1 MKNNTILLAVFTLV
15 FGAMLSSCVNDDDFG
30 TPPLNC
36 NEPNISSNKTVQEVI
51 DAATATATQFTTD
64 DIIEAYAVSSDEGG
78 NFFKTISFQTLDGS
92 ASFSLALDAT
102 NTYLAYEPGRKVFFK
117 LKDLFNQVNFNSVNI
132 GTLFG
137 SNVGRIAEPQITDF
151 LVRSCEIIDEDQ
163 LVQNITI
170 DQISDQYLNKL
181 IELSNVQFKDNE
193 LGGNYY
199 DPNNDLGGATNRRI
213 TDEFGFEVIFR
224 TSSFSDFAGSKV
236 PEGNGN
242 IRGVLTKFGNDFQFM
257 ARTEEDVKL
266 TNARESFNR
275 IGIGALRKFTQDAA
289 INDSRFIEGIV
300 TLSSNNEANITARNA
315 VIQDET
321 GGIVLRFD
329 ADAHTLVEG
338 DRVRVFVQGLMVDTF
353 SGQVQ
358 LRDVNFDG
366 QVNGQAQLE
375 IVAQNQPL
383 PAPKVVTIAQVLS
396 NAFESQLVQ
405 IDNVQFAQDNLTA
418 NYAGSRT
425 VTDCS
430 DNLRVFTQNAATFG
444 STQVAQGNGS
454 LVGIANI
461 VNTPELVLRN
471 TNGAAGLTGTRCTE
485 PTNLFLETFESIAV
499 TGNNRPVALAGWNSI
514 ITGGGTEN
522 WEARLFSG
530 NKYAQASS
538 FGTAQVMTAWLITP
552 AIDMNA
558 STQETFSFGYTQN
571 FYNGDALTVKYSTD
585 YDGSGNPNNFTWT
598 DITAQLNITER
609 LTSGFMPAFV
619 KTNEVSFSSI
629 AGNVYIAFVYTGAD
643 PGITSTIQIDNVAIK
658 GLPN

>member
-30 TPPLNC
+30 IPPLNC
-36 NEPNISSNKTVQEVI
+36 NEPNISSNKSVQEVI
-51 DAATATATQFTTD
+51 DAATATATQFTND

-92 ASFSLALDAT
+92 AAFSLALDAT
-102 NTYLAYEPGRKVFFK
+102 NTYLSYEPGRKVFFK
-117 LKDLFNQVNFNSVNI
+117 LKNLFSKVNSSSVNI
-132 GTLFG
+132 GALFG
-137 SNVGRIAEPQITDF
+137 SNVGRIAEPQIVDF

-170 DQISDQYLNKL
+170 DQVSDQYLNKL
-181 IELSNVQFKDNE
+181 IEFTNVQFKDNE

-199 DPNNDLGGATNRRI
+199 DPNKDLGGATNRKI

-236 PEGNGN
+236 AEGNGT
-242 IRGVLTKFGNDFQFM
+242 IRGVLTKFGNDFQFLT
-257 ARTEEDVKL
+257 RTEEDIQL
-266 TNARESFNR
+266 TNPRGDFNR
-275 IGIGALRKFTQDAA
+275 IGIGALRKFTKSTP

-300 TLSSNNEANITARNA
+300 TLSRNNEANITARNA

-329 ADAHTLVEG
+329 ADGHTLVEG
-338 DRVRVFVQGLMVDTF
+338 DRVRVFVQGLLVDNF
-353 SGQVQ
+353 AGQVQ

-375 IVAQNQPL
+375 IVSQNQPL
-383 PAPKVVTIAQVLS
+383 PSPKIVTIAQVLS

-405 IDNVQFAQDNLTA
+405 IDNVQFAQDNLTS

-425 VTDCS
+425 ITDCT
-430 DNLRVFTQNAATFG
+430 DNLRVFTQSSAIFG
-444 STQVAQGNGS
+444 GTQVAQGNGS
-454 LVGIANI
+454 IIAIANI
-461 VNTPELVLRN
+461 VNSPELVLRN
-471 TNGAAGLTGTRCTE
+471 VAGAAGLTGTRCTE

-530 NKYAQASS
+530 NKYAQASA
-538 FGTAQVMTAWLITP
+538 FGTGQVMKAWLITP
-552 AIDMNA
+552 AIDLNA

-585 YDGSGNPNNFTWT
+585 YDGSGNPDNFTWT
-598 DITAQLNITER
+598 DITAQLSITER
-609 LTSGFMPAFV
+609 LTSGFMPAFI
-619 KTNEVSFSSI
+619 KTNEVSLSSI
-629 AGNVYIAFVYTGAD
+629 SGNVYIAFVYTGSD
-643 PGITSTIQIDNVAIK
+643 PGITSTVQIDNVTIK

>member
-15 FGAMLSSCVNDDDFG
+15 LGAMLSSCVNDDDFG

-36 NEPNISSNKTVQEVI
+36 NEPNISSNKSVQEVI
-51 DAATATATQFTTD
+51 DAATATATQFTND

-92 ASFSLALDAT
+92 AAFSLALDAT
-102 NTYLAYEPGRKVFFK
+102 NTYLSYEPGRKVFFK
-117 LKDLFNQVNFNSVNI
+117 LKNLFSQVNSSSVNI
-132 GTLFG
+132 GALFG
-137 SNVGRIAEPQITDF
+137 SNVGRIAEPQIVDF
-151 LVRSCEIIDEDQ
+151 LERSCEIIDEDQ

-170 DQISDQYLNKL
+170 DQVSDQYLNKL
-181 IELSNVQFKDNE
+181 IEFTNVQFKDNE

-199 DPNNDLGGATNRRI
+199 DPNNDLGGATNRKI

-236 PEGNGN
+236 AEGNGT
-242 IRGVLTKFGNDFQFM
+242 IRGVLTKFGNDFQFL
-257 ARTEEDVKL
+257 ARTEEDIQL
-266 TNARESFNR
+266 TNPRGDFNR

-289 INDSRFIEGIV
+289 INDTRFIEGIV
-300 TLSSNNEANITARNA
+300 TLSSKNEANITARNA

-329 ADAHTLVEG
+329 ADGHTLVEG
-338 DRVRVFVQGLMVDTF
+338 DRVRVFVQGLLVDTF

-375 IVAQNQPL
+375 IVSQNQPL
-383 PAPKVVTIAQVLS
+383 PTPKIVTIAQVLS
-396 NAFESQLVQ
+396 NAFESQLIQ
-405 IDNVQFAQDNLTA
+405 IDNVQFAQDNLA
-418 NYAGSRT
+418 SNYAGSRT
-425 VTDCS
+425 LTDCS
-430 DNLRVFTQNAATFG
+430 DNLRVFTQNSATFG
-444 STQVAQGNGS
+444 GVQVAQGNGTII
-454 LVGIANI
+454 GIANI

-471 TNGAAGLTGTRCTE
+471 DTDASGLTGVRCTE

-530 NKYAQASS
+530 NKYAQASA
-538 FGTAQVMTAWLITP
+538 FGTAQVMKAWLITP
-552 AIDMNA
+552 AIDLNA

-585 YDGSGNPNNFTWT
+585 YDGSGNPDNFTWT
-598 DITAQLNITER
+598 DITAQLSITER
-609 LTSGFMPAFV
+609 LTSGFMPAFI
-619 KTNEVSFSSI
+619 KTNEVSLSSI
-629 AGNVYIAFVYTGAD
+629 TGNVYIAFVYTGSD
-643 PGITSTIQIDNVAIK
+643 PGITSTVQIDNVTIK